1 MSKSYKVKVVE
12 NELYTTVS
20 ANAYVSLDEHD
31 ALMDVS
37 NAFPFQRILETD
49 KAAYLVRQYF
59 CSSLYDRIR

>member
-1 MSKSYKVKVVE
+1 M
-12 NELYTTVS
+12 TGS
-20 ANAYVSLDEHD
+20 AHGYVFLDEHD
-31 ALMDVS
+31 ALINVS